1 MPDDDQ
7 GSKFTADANAKTK
20 MLTAETAAINAETAH
35 ILAVRKLAE
44 ARAPLPPPS
53 AAAKSLAAAKLAKEI
68 AEARKVEAE
77 SDLAWL
83 KASVGEMPAA
93 GIAGAVELGERA
105 GTMGSAL
112 LASKAMA
119 TAAETAASALS
130 AHIGAKDT
138 VFVFPSG
145 QILDLKALTGL
156 RASNRILAGEF
167 ANAMHMLDS
176 ASAAQTAAIIP
187 GNAQAAFAVPAVG
200 LALDAVSRI
209 AGYFRSDFKVGGT
222 ELAADHAAFAELL
235 AGTLLAKTP
244 EARIHLPAVY
254 EALPESA
261 LDRFFSSEMAP
272 LAKVCQE
279 ALTKLD
285 GAEKRMRDLSA
296 ELAQVAGATDED
308 KRRQQQ
314 LSGQLARM
322 QAAFDRL
329 KQVAGAY
336 DALLDSLVASKDSL
350 DALVRQY
357 ALSDWPAQERILFL
371 SARVQQAGGTHYTEK
386 NLWTLFGAMPF
397 HVMGGIVVSF
407 SLFDARRGN
416 LLVSRTIPVHS
427 GFQPVKKLAAFLS
440 PS

>member
-20 MLTAETAAINAETAH
+20 MLTAETAAINAETAR

-44 ARAPLPPPS
+44 ARAPRAPLS
-53 AAAKSLAAAKLAKEI
+53 AADKSLAAAKIAKEI

-83 KASVGEMPAA
+83 KARVGEIPAS
-93 GIAGAVELGERA
+93 GIAGAVELGDRA
-105 GTMGSAL
+105 GTMESAL
-112 LASKAMA
+112 LASRAMLK
-119 TAAETAASALS
+119 AAETAASALS
-130 AHIGAKDT
+130 AHIGATDT

-145 QILDLKALTGL
+145 QLFDLKALTGF
-156 RASNRILAGEF
+156 RTSNRILADEF
-167 ANAMHMLDS
+167 ANAMRMLDS
-176 ASAAQTAAIIP
+176 ASAAEAAAIVP
-187 GNAQAAFAVPAVG
+187 GKAQAAFALPAVG
-200 LALDAVSRI
+200 LALDAVAKV

-235 AGTLLAKTP
+235 AGTLLEKIPKAGM
-244 EARIHLPAVY
+244 HLPMVY
-254 EALPESA
+254 EALPQSV
-261 LDRFFSSEMAP
+261 LDRFFSSEIAP

-279 ALTKLD
+279 ALVKLD
-285 GAEKRMRDLSA
+285 GAAKRMRDLSA
-296 ELAQVAGATDED
+296 ELAQIAGTTDED
-308 KRRQQQ
+308 KRRQAQ
-314 LSGQLARM
+314 LSGQLTRM
-322 QAAFDRL
+322 QAASERL

-336 DALLDSLVASKDSL
+336 DALLDSLLANKDSL

-357 ALSDWPAQERILFL
+357 ALSDRPGQERILLL

-386 NLWTLFGAMPF
+386 NLWTLFGALPF
-397 HVMGGIVVSF
+397 HVMGGIVVSV
-407 SLFDARRGN
+407 SLFDLRRGN